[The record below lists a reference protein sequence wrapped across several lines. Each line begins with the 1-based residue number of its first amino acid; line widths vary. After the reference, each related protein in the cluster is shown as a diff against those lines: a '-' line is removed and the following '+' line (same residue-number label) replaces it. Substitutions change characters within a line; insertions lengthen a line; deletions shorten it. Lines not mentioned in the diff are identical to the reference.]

1 MEYYG
6 SCLNQIERKIYNKIL
21 DALQRRLLF
30 VKVEG
35 VTDIKVLKK
44 CISAVQYDYANLFY
58 VDFSYYTYV
67 AYSDGWEYR
76 PQYLYE
82 KEEMLRKQKI
92 IDELICRIGFE
103 LKKRNLLSI
112 YQKCGYIHSYLVRN
126 CTYDHAALDDS
137 DKRSA
142 KMIVV
147 CPECSTK
154 SNADNG
160 VLPLSCSAC
169 GYFFQAGIDKII
181 SEADLKDNKKTVKG
195 FSVPAKVSSTVNTD
209 TARVQGGPLKRVTK
223 DTTSLRITS
232 ITSNTFLPEL
242 MKEAGNIIGKNG
254 TVFRSFVSNKQISIW
269 HTATG
274 WYARATIGTP
284 LYNGVPMNQGVQVKL
299 SAGDL
304 LVIDQEQFMIE
315 LF

>member
-1 MEYYG
+1 MQTRRKCEQ
-6 SCLNQIERKIYNKIL
+6 CNTLNDEKQIYCANCGKYLRGKVTKKDNKLTIW
-21 DALQRRLLF
+21 
-30 VKVEG
+30 G
-35 VTDIKVLKK
+35 
-44 CISAVQYDYANLFY
+44 
-58 VDFSYYTYV
+58 
-67 AYSDGWEYR
+67 
-76 PQYLYE
+76 
-82 KEEMLRKQKI
+82 
-92 IDELICRIGFE
+92 IDESPAKDYGTLGKE
-103 LKKRNLLSI
+103 QNTNP
-112 YQKCGYIHSYLVRN
+112 G
-126 CTYDHAALDDS
+126 
-137 DKRSA
+137 SA

-209 TARVQGGPLKRVTK
+209 TARAQGGPLKRVTK

-304 LVIDQEQFMIE
+304 LVIDQKQFMIE

>member
-1 MEYYG
+1 MQTRRKCEQ
-6 SCLNQIERKIYNKIL
+6 CNTLNDEKQIYCVNCGKYLRGKVVKKDNKMTIWGM
-21 DALQRRLLF
+21 DESPAR
-30 VKVEG
+30 
-35 VTDIKVLKK
+35 
-44 CISAVQYDYANLFY
+44 N
-58 VDFSYYTYV
+58 
-67 AYSDGWEYR
+67 SDNVSGAQSNIR
-76 PQYLYE
+76 Q
-82 KEEMLRKQKI
+82 
-92 IDELICRIGFE
+92 
-103 LKKRNLLSI
+103 
-112 YQKCGYIHSYLVRN
+112 
-126 CTYDHAALDDS
+126 
-137 DKRSA
+137 RSA
-142 KMIVV
+142 KKIVV

-154 SNADNG
+154 ANVENG

-169 GYFFQAGIDKII
+169 GYFFQTGIDKII
-181 SEADLKDNKKTVKG
+181 SESDLTNTKRIDKGVNSPATNPTAVKT
-195 FSVPAKVSSTVNTD
+195 N
-209 TARVQGGPLKRVTK
+209 TARNQGGPLKRAVR
-223 DTTSLRITS
+223 DTMYLRITS
-232 ITSNTFLPEL
+232 ITSNTILPEL